1 MTSLLCCGL
10 YYNILRVANE
20 INICVRSSGDSSCGR
35 LRVSMLRLG
44 ERNRR
49 MASLGA
55 GAPEDSIGMMAAR
68 ADSRRMNVEADMSI
82 DDTTNRLVYTSKKI
96 TDAAFTVFKELQEQR
111 QLCDVTIRVGDHD
124 FVAHRVV
131 LAATSPYF
139 RGMFTG
145 VCVWK
150 GRREVSRR
158 KIW

>member
-1 MTSLLCCGL
+1 
-10 YYNILRVANE
+10 
-20 INICVRSSGDSSCGR
+20 
-35 LRVSMLRLG
+35 MLRLG

-96 TDAAFTVFKELQEQR
+96 TDAAFTVFKELREQR

-145 VCVWK
+145 VCVCVCVE
-150 GRREVSRR
+150 GSG
-158 KIW
+158 

>member
-1 MTSLLCCGL
+1 
-10 YYNILRVANE
+10 
-20 INICVRSSGDSSCGR
+20 
-35 LRVSMLRLG
+35 
-44 ERNRR
+44 

-55 GAPEDSIGMMAAR
+55 GTPEDSIGMMAAR

-96 TDAAFTVFKELQEQR
+96 TDAAFTVFKELREQR

-145 VCVWK
+145 VCVCVCVE
-150 GRREVSRR
+150 GSG
-158 KIW
+158 

>member
-1 MTSLLCCGL
+1 MRDVSLLCGEDYDKTGSAAL
-10 YYNILRVANE
+10 ILF
-20 INICVRSSGDSSCGR
+20 
-35 LRVSMLRLG
+35 LW
-44 ERNRR
+44 

-145 VCVWK
+145 VCVCVCVCK
-150 GRREVSRR
+150 G
-158 KIW
+158 